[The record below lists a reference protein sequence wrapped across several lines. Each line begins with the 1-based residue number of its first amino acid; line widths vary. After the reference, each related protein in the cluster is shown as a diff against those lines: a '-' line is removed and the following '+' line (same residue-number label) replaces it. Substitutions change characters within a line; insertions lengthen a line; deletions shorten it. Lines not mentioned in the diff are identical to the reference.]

1 LKATLIGFQIGLQH
15 GQQASRL
22 IKGSLAFYREYF
34 ERKSKMDWPTAE
46 ANARRFLPLL
56 EKECPDLVDEMRGK
70 K

>member
-1 LKATLIGFQIGLQH
+1 MLIAVQIGLQH

-22 IKGSLAFYREYF
+22 IAGSLAFYQEYF
-34 ERKSKMDWPTAE
+34 ERKSKMNWPTAE
-46 ANARRFLPLL
+46 ENAQRFLPFL